1 MSEPTSLLPR
11 AVAPVP
17 AHAPALGHAHG
28 HDHGPGHG
36 HPHAQDHHRG
46 HDHHHGH
53 DHAGHRHDHATLT
66 ALRTERAD
74 PPRLSLMALSAGQRL
89 LLALP
94 LVALLWA
101 LAFWAMRD
109 V

>member
-17 AHAPALGHAHG
+17 AHAPASGHAH
-28 HDHGPGHG
+28 
-36 HPHAQDHHRG
+36 G

-53 DHAGHRHDHATLT
+53 DHAGHRHDHATLP

-89 LLALP
+89 VLALP

>member
-1 MSEPTSLLPR
+1 
-11 AVAPVP
+11 
-17 AHAPALGHAHG
+17 
-28 HDHGPGHG
+28 
-36 HPHAQDHHRG
+36 
-46 HDHHHGH
+46 
-53 DHAGHRHDHATLT
+53 
-66 ALRTERAD
+66 LRTERAD